1 MNVEGV
7 MMLTNDEDDDG
18 EDDGELDDPF
28 YREVI
33 FVEKTDKGVITHIE
47 EHVEV
52 LQGFYDA
59 LVEAK
64 KQNVRIIWAS
74 FRDTPFFEY
83 AQSVVDLG
91 AERICRQAELEE
103 KVPPIRQLADVVKK
117 LDAFFKLNVH

>member
-1 MNVEGV
+1 
-7 MMLTNDEDDDG
+7 MLTDEDGDG
-18 EDDGELDDPF
+18 EDGDGEEEEGELEDPF
-28 YREVI
+28 YQEAS
-33 FVEKTDKGVITHIE
+33 FVEKIDKGVITHIE
-47 EHVEV
+47 AHVEV

-59 LVEAK
+59 LVKAK
-64 KQNVRIIWAS
+64 KQNVRIIWPS

-91 AERICRQAELEE
+91 AERVCRQAELEE